1 MTNAI
6 ARINDLRAKVIAG
19 EELTQEEAAE
29 AIQLLRTDREE
40 KLSKASGGKQTKLPT
55 NLGDLFTKEESKP

>member
-1 MTNAI
+1 MTDAI

-29 AIQLLRTDREE
+29 AIQLLRTDREK
-40 KLSKASGGKQTKLPT
+40 KLSKASGGAQTKLPT
-55 NLGDLFTKEESKP
+55 NLGDLFA

>member
-1 MTNAI
+1 MTDAI

-29 AIQLLRTDREE
+29 AIQLLRTDREK
-40 KLSKASGGKQTKLPT
+40 KLSKASGGSQTKLPT
-55 NLGDLFTKEESKP
+55 NLGDLFA